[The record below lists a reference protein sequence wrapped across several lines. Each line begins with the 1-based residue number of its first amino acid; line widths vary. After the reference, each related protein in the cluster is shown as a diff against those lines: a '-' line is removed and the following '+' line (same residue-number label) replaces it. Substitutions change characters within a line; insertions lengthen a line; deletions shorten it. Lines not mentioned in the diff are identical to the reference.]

1 MSLIYIY
8 PNIIKVLDEI
18 NLFRVIDNNLRES
31 IVVYA
36 NNVDNQYHINMTN
49 TNFGNI
55 INICKLEKLLDVDK
69 FMEKV
74 IKYEKEIIEK
84 EEFSKIEEYML
95 NIGETKKVEKIRM
108 FDRISK

>member
-1 MSLIYIY
+1 MEKISLIYIY

-36 NNVDNQYHINMTN
+36 NK
-49 TNFGNI
+49 NFGNI

-95 NIGETKKVEKIRM
+95 NIGEY
-108 FDRISK
+108 

>member
-1 MSLIYIY
+1 MEKISLIYIY

-95 NIGETKKVEKIRM
+95 NIGEY
-108 FDRISK
+108 

>member
-1 MSLIYIY
+1 MEKISLKCIY

-18 NLFRVIDNNLRES
+18 NLFRVVDNHLKES

-36 NNVDNQYHINMTN
+36 SIVDSQYYINMTN

-84 EEFSKIEEYML
+84 DEFPKIEKYLL
-95 NIGETKKVEKIRM
+95 NIGER
-108 FDRISK
+108 

>member
-1 MSLIYIY
+1 MEKISLKCIY

-18 NLFRVIDNNLRES
+18 NLFRIIDNNLKES

-36 NNVDNQYHINMTN
+36 IIVDSQYYINMTN

-74 IKYEKEIIEK
+74 IKSNAEIKEIND
-84 EEFSKIEEYML
+84 FSKIEEYLL
-95 NIGETKKVEKIRM
+95 NIGEC
-108 FDRISK
+108 